1 MTKEKIELFIRT
13 AFNWHGRCEDYTEE
27 QVADFYEN
35 MNLLDDRGVREIL
48 PLLMIC
54 ELHNYGIKNAFR
66 DMLIYFLDGAY
77 LKRNANG
84 GWWCNEDAHRNEIE
98 FSKVYNIQ
106 KDNSGKIV
114 FIETNALLLNYIVK
128 NLALDCYE
136 YMQDCIDGGFNV
148 PLGAFTGIKLLAG
161 YGPLLNVNLTTA
173 LSVECKIQRS
183 FCSAG
188 INQTRQ
194 TLSAIIFS
202 EITVFAPFYSEYYNG
217 SIEIVLFDNLIVGE
231 VPESYMDVQV
241 IASGKVE
248 D

>member
-1 MTKEKIELFIRT
+1 MKKCKNIKRKLF
-13 AFNWHGRCEDYTEE
+13 
-27 QVADFYEN
+27 
-35 MNLLDDRGVREIL
+35 L
-48 PLLMIC
+48 
-54 ELHNYGIKNAFR
+54 
-66 DMLIYFLDGAY
+66 MLIVTDIVFGFIYFSATKLVLRY
-77 LKRNANG
+77 G
-84 GWWCNEDAHRNEIE
+84 GEVFKSNISNCSYYAVEKCIDDEIE

-106 KDNSGKIV
+106 KDNGGKIV

-136 YMQDCIDGGFNV
+136 YMQDCIDGGFNI
-148 PLGAFTGIKLLAG
+148 PLGAFTGVKLLAG
-161 YGPLLNVNLTTA
+161 YGPLVNVNLTTA

-194 TLSAIIFS
+194 SLSAIIFS

-231 VPESYMDVQV
+231 VPESYMDVRV